1 MAERDPAMPKDTHL
15 RRAADETRQRAGVQ
29 RELNVKIYTKT
40 GDEGITGLLG
50 NQRVPKDDV
59 RIDAY
64 GTVDELNAVLGTARA
79 QALDS
84 VTDQIV
90 AQLQD
95 ELFAVGS
102 ALADPDP
109 DGRFHHAIKAENAT
123 RLEGIIDALETE
135 LPPLTNFILPG
146 GCVPAAQLHLARTV
160 CRRAE
165 RLVVKLARQPG
176 GTVSPALIIY
186 LNRLSD
192 LLFVLARVANH
203 RARVSDI
210 PWKGL

>member
-1 MAERDPAMPKDTHL
+1 MAEHYRPETEGTHRWQTVVEI
-15 RRAADETRQRAGVQ
+15 RRQADE
-29 RELNVKIYTKT
+29 EWDPKVKIYTKT

-50 NQRVPKDDV
+50 SQRVPKDDI

-64 GTVDELNAVLGTARA
+64 GTVDELNAVLGMARA

-84 VTDQIV
+84 LTDQIV
-90 AQLQD
+90 SQLQD
-95 ELFAVGS
+95 ELFVVGS

-109 DGRFHHAIKAENAT
+109 GGRYHHAITAENAT
-123 RLEGIIDALETE
+123 RLEGIIDALEAE
-135 LPPLTNFILPG
+135 LTPLTNFILPG
-146 GCVPAAQLHLARTV
+146 GCLPAAQLHLARTV

-176 GTVSPALIIY
+176 DNVSAALIVY

-203 RARVSDI
+203 RARVTDI